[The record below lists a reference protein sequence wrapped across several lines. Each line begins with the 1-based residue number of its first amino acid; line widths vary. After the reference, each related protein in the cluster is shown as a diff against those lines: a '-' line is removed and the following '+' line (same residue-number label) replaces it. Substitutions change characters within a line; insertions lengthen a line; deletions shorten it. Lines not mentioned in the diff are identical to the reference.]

1 MKNIFITTNDQIKTE
16 YFKLRLKIFREEL
29 LWEKYESNIELDKKS
44 HLLVAT
50 NELNEVIAGVQILL
64 SKDSEKMANE
74 SDGYSYAKVFEK
86 NGVLLGSFAEIDNMI
101 IEQSHRKFNIIEN
114 LIENIVNFLRQ
125 NNISF
130 LICVQSESRSRLYS
144 KVLKKYGALVCIK
157 EPWSSL
163 EQYNFSKDFLTIYKL

>member
-1 MKNIFITTNDQIKTE
+1 MTNIFITTNDQIKTE
-16 YFKLRLKIFREEL
+16 YFNLRLKIFKQEL
-29 LWEKYESNIELDKKS
+29 FWEKYESNIELDKKS

-50 NELNEVIAGVQILL
+50 NELDEVIAGVQILL
-64 SKDSEKMANE
+64 SKDSDRMANE
-74 SDGYSYAKVFEK
+74 SERYSYAKVFEK

-101 IEQSHRKFNIIEN
+101 IEQSHRKLNIIEN
-114 LIENIVNFLRQ
+114 LIENIVSFLRQ
-125 NNISF
+125 NKVVF

-144 KVLKKYGALVCIK
+144 KVLKKYGALAFIK